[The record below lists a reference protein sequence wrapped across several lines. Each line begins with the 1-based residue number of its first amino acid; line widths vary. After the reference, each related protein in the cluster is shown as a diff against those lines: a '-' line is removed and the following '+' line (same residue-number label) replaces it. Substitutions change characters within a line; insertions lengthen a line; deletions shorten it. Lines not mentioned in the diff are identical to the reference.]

1 VRCLAAMLEAWPEGD
16 RTSGLRLTAMVA
28 IGALRLAF
36 ETWRED
42 GRIRPMSQYL
52 DTAFEALKAEV

>member
-1 VRCLAAMLEAWPEGD
+1 MLEAWPEGD